1 MVINDNYTYTYHYD
15 AYYSY
20 HNDSLSKV
28 TTDIIN
34 IVNVSNIIFSKL
46 ISIIKPFKHI
56 QNFSES
62 PNFTTNMFIKISG
75 IFSKFVR
82 IVEFNNPTILR
93 CVHNNFYKNFKD
105 FSKFVKIVKL
115 NNYNFVFTDFY

>member
-1 MVINDNYTYTYHYD
+1 MINNNYTNYNTYN

-20 HNDSLSKV
+20 HNDSLREFNINSV
-28 TTDIIN
+28 NIVNIIN
-34 IVNVSNIIFSKL
+34 IVFSKL

-93 CVHNNFYKNFKD
+93 CVHNNFYKNLR
-105 FSKFVKIVKL
+105 I
-115 NNYNFVFTDFY
+115 